1 MLPFLK
7 LAGSLVALYLAVVG
21 MAAVLEG
28 KLLFPRGM
36 VGPGSPLQPTAER
49 LTLGVGTDD
58 DLVGVYLPASR
69 PSPEGASLVLGFG
82 GNAWNADDLALHLHG
97 IFPDRDVVAFHYRG
111 YAPSTGR
118 PTARAILNDALEIH
132 DEIVARLA
140 PDRIVAVGLSLGAGP
155 AAHLARSRPIT
166 GLVLVTPFDTLTA
179 LAREHYP
186 WLPVGLLLRH
196 RMDVTAELAAVTK
209 PVAVIAAEADS
220 IVSPR
225 RTEPVRRAADNLVLD
240 RVIDGAGHNDIY
252 DRAQYRRAMQDALS
266 LIENR
271 CHPQIAAPTCL

>member
-7 LAGSLVALYLAVVG
+7 VAGSVVALYLAVAGV
-21 MAAVLEG
+21 AALLQG

-36 VGPGSPLQPTAER
+36 VGLGAPLPPGAER
-49 LTLGVGTDD
+49 LALQVGTGDT
-58 DLVGVYLPASR
+58 LIGVHLPAEE

-82 GNAWNADDLALHLHG
+82 GNAWNADDLALHLHSV
-97 IFPDRDVVAFHYRG
+97 FPDRDVVAFHYRG

-118 PTARAILNDALEIH
+118 PTARAILHDALEIH
-132 DEIVARLA
+132 DEVVATLA

-196 RMDVTAELAAVTK
+196 RMDVAADLSAVTQ
-209 PVAVIAAEADS
+209 PVGVIAAAADS
-220 IVSPR
+220 IVPPR
-225 RTEPVRRAADNLVLD
+225 RTEPVRQAADNLVMD
-240 RVIDGAGHNDIY
+240 RLMTGVGHNDIY
-252 DRAQYRRAMQDALS
+252 NHAHYRRAMRDALS
-266 LIENR
+266 LIE
-271 CHPQIAAPTCL
+271 AK